1 MKAVRVTAEQD
12 RTLNIVPLAL
22 PTAIEVFRAGDICL
36 TEDRTGEGHLNRIRG
51 AMHVTNLVIETEDL
65 WPYKPER

>member
-1 MKAVRVTAEQD
+1 MGGASGAK
-12 RTLNIVPLAL
+12 
-22 PTAIEVFRAGDICL
+22 EVFRAGDICL

-51 AMHVTNLVIETEDL
+51 AMFVTNLVIETEDL